1 MFITGIYMTQSDI
14 NSKFVEFLNDAYAA
28 ENAAIDRINSR
39 IEETPFP
46 ELRQRLE
53 QHLQETPILHTNFFI

>member
-46 ELRQRLE
+46 ELLIVWSFCFI
-53 QHLQETPILHTNFFI
+53 ILDS